1 MTTPRLRTLA
11 TALTALALSAACAA
25 SRPPDAAPSAGSRT
39 GTIRVDTLQLWYRVA
54 GRPAAGTPPVVFLHG
69 GPGQGSEHFE
79 RLVGPQLEPSLRMVY
94 LDQRGSGRS
103 GRGAP
108 ALYAI
113 ERLVSD
119 VDSVRAALGVDRVAL
134 VGHSFGAM
142 LALEYAAR
150 HPERVAAVVFAAG
163 MYDAPLQLRLRC
175 AHANDALRTT
185 AARLVGDS
193 AAAAARAAGDC
204 GWMNR
209 LPRRE
214 RDSLNAALM
223 FPDPRVSARLD
234 SVERLTG
241 RTNTGEVGRA
251 LGAGLGAYRFTQF
264 ARLTMP
270 VLVIAGR
277 HDGAATPAGLRQLAE
292 RLPNARYVEYDASG
306 HFVYLD
312 ETERFARDVAAFVR
326 GAH

>member
-1 MTTPRLRTLA
+1 MTRRPLTLGA
-11 TALTALALSAACAA
+11 TLTALGTATACAA
-25 SRPPDAAPSAGSRT
+25 GRPPDAATPAAESRT
-39 GTIRVDTLQLWYRVA
+39 ATLRVDTLRLWYRVA
-54 GRPAAGTPPVVFLHG
+54 GRSTAGAPPVVFLHG

-108 ALYAI
+108 ALYTI
-113 ERLVSD
+113 DKLVSD
-119 VDSVRAALGVDRVAL
+119 VDSVRAALGVDRIAL
-134 VGHSFGAM
+134 VGHSFGGT

-150 HPERVAAVVFAAG
+150 HPERVAALVFAAG
-163 MYDAPLQLRLRC
+163 LWDAPLQLGLRC
-175 AHANDALRTT
+175 GHANEALRAT

-204 GWMNR
+204 RWMNR
-209 LPRRE
+209 MPARE
-214 RDSLNAALM
+214 RDSLNATLM

-234 SVERLTG
+234 SVERLAG
-241 RTNTGEVGRA
+241 RANTGEVGRA
-251 LGAGLGAYRFTQF
+251 LGAGLGAYRFTHF
-264 ARLTMP
+264 PRLTMP

-277 HDGAATPAGLRQLAE
+277 HDGAAVPAGLRRLAE

-312 ETERFARDVAAFVR
+312 ETQRFARDVAAFVR
-326 GAH
+326 GGR